1 MSAAHQNNNGCTW
14 RRRFGRNRHI
24 AGTADPRHPPSTLQA
39 MEEALSGTGSYR
51 LLEKFAPGRI
61 RSLGKDERG

>member
-1 MSAAHQNNNGCTW
+1 MEGVY
-14 RRRFGRNRHI
+14 
-24 AGTADPRHPPSTLQA
+24 LEQA
-39 MEEALSGTGSYR
+39 RYR